1 VAGRSVIFTST
12 NGTQAIL
19 RASRSRRI
27 YIVALINVV
36 ASAQAIADELD
47 RAGDDPDVL
56 LLCSGRKGGRATSLE
71 DTVCAGALATHLL
84 EHRPTMALTDGAEL
98 ARQLYTLHRAN
109 LGGLLAGSQSGRY
122 LAKIGYAED
131 VGLFA
136 HARAPRRRSAR
147 RSLLEG
153 ADPTKLLITRLE

>member
-1 VAGRSVIFTST
+1 
-12 NGTQAIL
+12 
-19 RASRSRRI
+19 
-27 YIVALINVV
+27 VV

-56 LLCSGRKGGRATSLE
+56 LLCSGRRVGGPLPSRTPCVPAPSPPIFSST
-71 DTVCAGALATHLL
+71 D
-84 EHRPTMALTDGAEL
+84 RRWRFTDGAEL

-131 VGLFA
+131 VGFC
-136 HARAPRRRSAR
+136 APRAASATVCTA
-147 RSLLEG
+147 SLLEG